1 MGLGRLI
8 GFGKGALVGAVL
20 AMGALPARA
29 AVIDYDGI
37 VFNKHVN
44 GASFSLVHNGA
55 TGSGSPIL
63 WNFDPDQP
71 FAFTVD
77 TGADNV
83 FNAGDTVTTTGVQTL
98 NLTSAGGSA
107 TPAKIEL
114 SGLSLTANNVP
125 FAAASGLA
133 DGFGNSLSGKS
144 LLEVAGTLD
153 FSIKNGDGTTT
164 FLSGTF
170 QFDAMHV
177 ASIFN
182 GAILDTVG
190 PKSIFS
196 AFLWGGAGGQMGILD
211 NSNQTSIFDIL
222 NSGSTDPITGLG
234 IDVAFSADPVPEP
247 ATLALFGSG
256 LIGLGFARRRRR
268 HA

>member
-8 GFGKGALVGAVL
+8 GFGRGAFVAAVL
-20 AMGALPARA
+20 TAGASPVSA
-29 AVIDYDGI
+29 AVIDYDGL

-77 TGADNV
+77 TGADNI

-98 NLTSAGGSA
+98 NLTTAGGGA
-107 TPAKIEL
+107 PAKIEL
-114 SGLSLTANNVP
+114 SSLSLTANNVP
-125 FAAASGLA
+125 FAAASGLT
-133 DGFGNSLSGKS
+133 DGFGNSLNGKS

-190 PKSIFS
+190 SASIFS
-196 AFLWGGAGGQMGILD
+196 AFLWGGAGGQMGSLD

-222 NSGSTDPITGLG
+222 GSGNIDPITGLG

-256 LIGLGFARRRRR
+256 LIGLGIARRRRR
-268 HA
+268 RVV